1 MRKRAKYRKACAIL
15 TAFAMTATFMP
26 GMAVQAAP
34 EQTEPVQVSSENP
47 SLKLWYDEMAGTNA
61 SGNAYDTSESF
72 YKALPI
78 GNGRVG
84 AMVYGN
90 YPTEKFDLNEAT
102 FWSGGP
108 GKNDKA
114 GAADK
119 IDQAKQLVYD
129 GQYSQADSFVSSN
142 IIGGGEA
149 KYQSVG
155 TLELQFGHDEVSD
168 YSRQLDMN
176 TGVVSSQY
184 TYDGKQYLRE
194 SFVSYPDEIM
204 VTRITCDTPGSVSF
218 TAKYSSSLTGQ
229 YEVSTDGDDTLVMDG
244 HADDG
249 AGVSYALWYQT
260 RTKVM
265 NENGEVSADG
275 TDVTVTNADSVVLL
289 TSIRTNFVDYQTVT
303 ADQKALAAE
312 DIERASQKTYEELY
326 EAFEADYTELFD
338 RVDLQLGGDS
348 GENKTPMR
356 TRIQQFSENE
366 DPDLVEILFQYGRYL
381 MICGSRDS
389 QPLNLQGLWNK
400 FRNPAWDS
408 KYTTNINYEM
418 NYWPALTTNL
428 EECFQPF
435 VEKAIALSEAGNYT
449 ARNTFGIEDG
459 WVVNHNT
466 DLWNRTGPIDGAW
479 GLWPVGGGWISNQ
492 LYDAYNFNQDAD
504 YLSKIYP
511 VVSGSA
517 DFLQQLMDRIEINGQ
532 EYEVIAPSN
541 SPELSFRY
549 DGGTAYLSASVTM
562 DNGISRELFQNVI
575 EASETLRV
583 DEELRGTL
591 EEKISLIRPDQIGAD
606 GTLMEWAY
614 DWQNTE
620 RQHRHISH
628 LYNLFP
634 GNMIDKTNTPLLA
647 EAVQNTLNVR
657 GDEGTGWSEGWKL
670 NTWARLE
677 DGNHAYNLVKLL
689 ISPVDNNGRLY
700 DNLWDAHPPFQIDG
714 NFGFTSGIAEMLLQ
728 SDNDQI
734 KLLPALPDAW
744 SDGHV
749 SGLRARGNFE
759 ISEYWESGE
768 LTEVTIVSNSGNI
781 CNVSCGDKYV
791 SFPTVAGQTYT
802 LNGDLEFAQD
812 TKTYTNLALD
822 KAVTASNDT
831 SESAAAAVD
840 GSADT
845 VWEDTTDNSM
855 GGQWIAVDLGAA
867 CDISHW
873 KVSAPGTEDI
883 NYVPRAFILQKSDD
897 GETWYDVDAVYG
909 NQMDVNTRN
918 VATFTTRYVRLY
930 IETATQDDSGG
941 ARISEFEVWGTDESV
956 PVTEITLD
964 QTELTIG
971 DGNSVSLTA
980 QTAPADAS
988 NKTVIWTSGDPAI
1001 AEVSDTGIVTGIAPG
1016 ETEITAASYDG
1027 SVTAVCKVTV
1037 TPVSV
1042 ESVQLNKD
1050 SVDME
1055 IGGTEQLEAQITPSN
1070 ASNQKVTW
1078 ESSDPEVVS
1087 VDESGLVT
1095 ALAEGSAQVTVTTE
1109 DGQLSDVCEFTVV
1122 KVLPRNVALNAE
1134 ASAEGHNPNEEPGK
1148 AVDGSTSTKWCLDGK
1163 GNTLTLDLGAKYTID
1178 RWVLVSAGIA
1188 ESTDFN
1194 TRGCTLQ
1201 MSENGEEWTDVD
1213 VVTDNTAT
1221 TMERTVE
1228 PFTTRYVRL
1237 VVDEP
1242 VQPNA
1247 ASWAVA
1253 ARIHELELW
1262 GVPAPVPVESVTLDF
1277 EELELTEGDTAQLT
1291 AVIEPAD
1298 AENQNITWTS
1308 DDETVAYVDAQGL
1321 VTAVSAGRAVITVTT
1336 EDGSFT
1342 AECLVKVRAEK
1353 PVSKN
1358 TLEYFL
1364 NEAKTHWD
1372 NGDADDCVQSV
1383 QDLFKEAIAEGEA
1396 VMADEYV
1403 TREEVQSAALK
1414 LMKAVQALNMKAADK
1429 MDLEMAV
1436 ELAEMIDLDDYVSAG
1451 QQAFTDALAA
1461 AEDVLDDGDAMQP
1474 EADSAWNALV
1484 NAMSELRLKADKTVL
1499 ETILNEAADLDLT
1512 LYTEE
1517 TVAVYNMALASAMT
1531 VYADPEISV
1540 EDQQIVDDAVTAL
1553 RSAADGLVLKPDD
1566 GDAGNTGSGDTQEP
1580 DDEDAGNTGSGDTQ
1594 EPDDGDAGNAG
1605 SSDTQEP
1612 DDGDSGNAGSGDT
1625 QKPDDGNTGNAGNQ
1639 GSSTQTAAN
1648 GNAGNNHSSSGG
1660 ASADKAAKTGD
1671 TAPLTGL
1678 LALIMVSGA
1687 AVAVTLRKR
1696 SR

>member
-1 MRKRAKYRKACAIL
+1 MKKGKTYRKVCAIL

-26 GMAVQAAP
+26 GVTAQAAP
-34 EQTEPVQVSSENP
+34 EQTDPIQSSSGNP

-61 SGNAYDTSESF
+61 SGNAYDNSESF

-184 TYDGKQYLRE
+184 TYDGRQYLRE

-265 NENGEVSADG
+265 NENGEVAADG

-479 GLWPVGGGWISNQ
+479 GLWPVGGSWISNQ
-492 LYDAYNFNQDAD
+492 LYDAYNFNQDAE

-511 VVSGSA
+511 VVKGSA

-583 DEELRGTL
+583 DEDLRDTL

-689 ISPVDNNGRLY
+689 ISPVDRNGRLY

-781 CNVSCGDKYV
+781 CNVSCGGKYV

-840 GSADT
+840 GSTDT

-873 KVSAPGTEDI
+873 KVSVPGAENI

-897 GETWYDVDAVYG
+897 GEKWEDVDAVYG

-918 VATFTTRYVRLY
+918 VPTFTARYVRLY
-930 IETATQDDSGG
+930 IEIATQDDSGG

-980 QTAPADAS
+980 QTAPAEAS
-988 NKTVIWTSGDPAI
+988 NKTVIWTSADPAT

-1055 IGGTEQLEAQITPSN
+1055 IGGTEQLEAQIIPSN
-1070 ASNQKVTW
+1070 ASNQNMTW
-1078 ESSDPEVVS
+1078 VSSDPEIVS
-1087 VDESGLVT
+1087 VDENGLVT
-1095 ALAEGSAQVTVTTE
+1095 ALAEGTAQVTVTTE
-1109 DGQLSDVCEFTVV
+1109 DG
-1122 KVLPRNVALNAE
+1122 
-1134 ASAEGHNPNEEPGK
+1134 EPGK

-1201 MSENGEEWTDVD
+1201 MSEDGEEWTDVD

-1247 ASWAVA
+1247 ASWAIA

-1262 GVPAPVPVESVTLDF
+1262 GIPAPVPVENVTLDF
-1277 EELELTEGDTAQLT
+1277 EEMELTEGDTAQLT

-1336 EDGSFT
+1336 EDGGFT
-1342 AECLVKVRAEK
+1342 AECLVKVKAEK

-1364 NEAKTHWD
+1364 DQAKTHWD
-1372 NGDADDCVQSV
+1372 NGDADDCVQSI

-1403 TREEVQSAALK
+1403 TREEVQSATLK
-1414 LMKAVQALNMKAADK
+1414 LMQAVQALNMKAADK

-1436 ELAEMIDLDDYVSAG
+1436 ELAEMIDLDHYVSAG
-1451 QQAFTDALAA
+1451 QQAFTEALAA
-1461 AEDVLDDGDAMQP
+1461 AKEVLDDGDAMQP

-1484 NAMSELRLKADKTVL
+1484 NAMSELRLKANKTVL

-1540 EDQQIVDDAVTAL
+1540 EDQQIVDDAVAAL

-1580 DDEDAGNTGSGDTQ
+1580 DNGDAGNTGSGDTQ
-1594 EPDDGDAGNAG
+1594 KPDDGDAGN
-1605 SSDTQEP
+1605 T
-1612 DDGDSGNAGSGDT
+1612 GSGDT

-1639 GSSTQTAAN
+1639 GSSTQTPAN

-1660 ASADKAAKTGD
+1660 VSADKAAKTGD
-1671 TAPLTGL
+1671 AAPLAGM
-1678 LALIMVSGA
+1678 LALILISGA
-1687 AVAVTLRKR
+1687 AVTVTLRKR

>member
-1 MRKRAKYRKACAIL
+1 MKKGKNYKKACAII
-15 TAFAMTATFMP
+15 TAFTMTAAIMP
-26 GMAVQAAP
+26 GVAVQAAP
-34 EQTEPVQVSSENP
+34 EQTDPAVYSSDNP

-61 SGNAYDTSESF
+61 SGNAYDNSESF

-90 YPTEKFDLNEAT
+90 YPNEKFDLNEAT

-108 GKNDKA
+108 GKNDRA

-119 IDQAKQLVYD
+119 IEEAKQLVYD

-155 TLELQFGHDEVSD
+155 TLELQFGHDNVSD

-176 TGVVSSQY
+176 TGIVSSKY
-184 TYDGKQYLRE
+184 VYDGKQYQRE
-194 SFVSYPDEIM
+194 SFVSYPDDVM

-218 TAKYSSSLTGQ
+218 TAEYSSSLTGQ
-229 YEVSTDGDDTLVMDG
+229 YEVSTEGDDTLVMDG
-244 HADDG
+244 HGDDG
-249 AGVSYALWYQT
+249 AGVSYAVWYQT

-275 TDVTVTNADSVVLL
+275 TNVTVTGADSVVLL
-289 TSIRTNFVDYQTVT
+289 TSIRTNFVDYQTCT

-312 DIERASQKTYEELY
+312 DIERASQKSYDELY

-348 GENKTPMR
+348 GENLTPMR
-356 TRIQQFSENE
+356 TRIQQFSQNE

-504 YLSKIYP
+504 YLNKIYP
-511 VVSGSA
+511 VIKGSA
-517 DFLQQLMDRIEINGQ
+517 DFLQQLMDKKEINGQ

-549 DGGTAYLSASVTM
+549 DGGTAYLSYSVTM

-575 EASETLRV
+575 EASDTLRV
-583 DEELRGTL
+583 DEELRDTL
-591 EEKISLIRPDQIGAD
+591 EEKVSLIRPDQIGAD
-606 GTLMEWAY
+606 GTLMEWAF
-614 DWQNTE
+614 DWDNTE

-634 GNMIDKTNTPLLA
+634 GSMIDKTSTPLLA

-677 DGNHAYNLVKLL
+677 DGNHAYNLVKLM

-714 NFGFTSGIAEMLLQ
+714 NFGYTSGIAEMLLQ
-728 SDNDQI
+728 SQNDQI
-734 KLLPALPDAW
+734 KLLPALPDVW
-744 SDGHV
+744 GDGHV

-759 ISEYWESGE
+759 ISEYWEGGE
-768 LTEVTIVSNSGNI
+768 LTEVTITSNSGNT
-781 CNVSCGDKYV
+781 CNVSYGDKFV

-802 LNGDLEFAQD
+802 LNGDLEFAQG

-840 GSADT
+840 GSNET
-845 VWEDTTDNSM
+845 IWEDTTDNSM
-855 GGQWIAVDLGAA
+855 GGQWITVDLGAP
-867 CDISHW
+867 CDISRW
-873 KVSAPGTEDI
+873 KVSAPGTDNM
-883 NYVPRAFILQKSDD
+883 NYVPRAFILQKSSD
-897 GETWYDVDAVYG
+897 GEAWEDVDAVYG

-918 VATFTTRYVRLY
+918 VPTFTAQYVRLY
-930 IETATQDDSGG
+930 IDTATQDYSGG

-964 QTELTIG
+964 QTEVTLE
-971 DGNSVSLTA
+971 DGAGISLAASV
-980 QTAPADAS
+980 APSDAS
-988 NKTVIWTSGDPAI
+988 NKTIVWSSADPGI
-1001 AEVSDTGIVTGIAPG
+1001 ASVSDTGIVTAIEPG
-1016 ETEITAASYDG
+1016 ETEITASSYDG
-1027 SVTAVCKVTV
+1027 AVQAVCKVTV
-1037 TPVSV
+1037 TPVAV
-1042 ESVQLNKD
+1042 ESIKLNLE
-1050 SVDME
+1050 SAEME
-1055 IGGTEQLEAQITPSN
+1055 IGGTEQLEAVITPSN
-1070 ASNQKVTW
+1070 ASNQNVTW
-1078 ESSDPEVVS
+1078 KSSDPEIVA
-1087 VDESGLVT
+1087 VDDNGLVT
-1095 ALAEGSAQVTVTTE
+1095 AMTEGNAQVTVTTE
-1109 DGQLSDVCEFTVV
+1109 DGELSDVCEITVV

-1134 ASAEGHNPNEEPGK
+1134 ASAAGHNPNEEPSK
-1148 AVDGSTSTKWCLDGK
+1148 AVDGSTATKWCLDGK
-1163 GNTLTLDLGAKYTID
+1163 GNILTLDLGADYTID

-1201 MSENGEEWTDVD
+1201 MSEDGEEWTDVD

-1221 TMERTVE
+1221 TMERAVE
-1228 PFTTRYVRL
+1228 PFTARYVRL
-1237 VVDEP
+1237 IVDEP

-1247 ASWAVA
+1247 ASWATA

-1262 GVPAPVPVESVTLDF
+1262 GIPAPVAVEGVSLDY
-1277 EELELTEGDTAQLT
+1277 EELELTEGEAAQLT
-1291 AVIEPAD
+1291 ATVVPEDSDNP
-1298 AENQNITWTS
+1298 NVTWTS
-1308 DDETVAYVDAQGL
+1308 SDETVAIVDDQGF
-1321 VTAVSAGRAVITVTT
+1321 VTTIAPGEAVITVTT
-1336 EDGSFT
+1336 VDGGFT
-1342 AECLVKVRAEK
+1342 AECFVKVQPEK

-1364 NEAKTHWD
+1364 NSAKEHLA
-1372 NGDADDCVQSV
+1372 NGDVDDCVQSIK
-1383 QDLFKEAIAEGEA
+1383 DLFDEAIAEGEA
-1396 VMADEYV
+1396 VMADEYA
-1403 TREEVQSAALK
+1403 TREEVMNASVK
-1414 LMKAVQALNMKAADK
+1414 LMKAVQAIDMKAADK
-1429 MDLEMAV
+1429 TDLEMAV
-1436 ELAEMIDLDDYVSAG
+1436 ELAEMIDLTDYIDAG
-1451 QQAFTDALAA
+1451 QQEFTDALAA
-1461 AEDVLDDGDAMQP
+1461 ANAVLADGDAMQA
-1474 EADSAWNALV
+1474 ETDNAWNALV
-1484 NAMSELRLKADKTVL
+1484 DAMANLRLKADKAAL
-1499 ETILNEAADLDLT
+1499 EDLLNEVAGLDLT
-1512 LYTEE
+1512 QYTEE
-1517 TVAVYNMALASAMT
+1517 SAAVFRTALASAQA
-1531 VYADPEISV
+1531 VLE
-1540 EDQQIVDDAVTAL
+1540 DDALTEDDQETVDNAVAAL
-1553 RSAADGLVLKPDD
+1553 MSARDGLTAKAD
-1566 GDAGNTGSGDTQEP
+1566 
-1580 DDEDAGNTGSGDTQ
+1580 
-1594 EPDDGDAGNAG
+1594 
-1605 SSDTQEP
+1605 
-1612 DDGDSGNAGSGDT
+1612 DSGNGSQDGNADVNQGGNENNNSSGTDGNKSGTAAGSN
-1625 QKPDDGNTGNAGNQ
+1625 DGNNTG
-1639 GSSTQTAAN
+1639 GSKSGTDSGTAA
-1648 GNAGNNHSSSGG
+1648 G
-1660 ASADKAAKTGD
+1660 KAAKTGD
-1671 TAPLTGL
+1671 VVPVTTLIL
-1678 LALIMVSGA
+1678 LAIISGTAIIA
-1687 AVAVTLRKR
+1687 AARRRTR
-1696 SR
+1696 